1 MEPSKEN
8 CVTVNKSERS
18 WTLDM
23 ETLSLEF
30 VQLDFGLG
38 LVQYFLTMK
47 FWNGN
52 VCHVMLEV
60 YDLLF
65 FILNL

>member
-1 MEPSKEN
+1 
-8 CVTVNKSERS
+8 
-18 WTLDM
+18 M

-38 LVQYFLTMK
+38 LVQYFLIMT

-52 VCHVMLEV
+52 VYTVIMKSH
-60 YDLLF
+60 DLLF
-65 FILNL
+65 